1 MPNLTNNQYDYMYP
15 TSSPKPHCQSVTFL
29 AWKKGLIT
37 IENGG
42 QVATLVKTIIQQNN
56 EFGAKMII
64 YPKMVKACACISCHI
79 QCYLILIVLVHNSV
93 LILVLFPNLRLL
105 TKSKCT
111 EAH

>member
-1 MPNLTNNQYDYMYP
+1 MPDLTNNQYDYMYP

-64 YPKMVKACACISCHI
+64 YPKMVKACALPGGENGHGI
-79 QCYLILIVLVHNSV
+79 NM
-93 LILVLFPNLRLL
+93 
-105 TKSKCT
+105 T
-111 EAH
+111 

>member
-64 YPKMVKACACISCHI
+64 YPKMVKACAPSS
-79 QCYLILIVLVHNSV
+79 LKTPVLLKLSGPREMK
-93 LILVLFPNLRLL
+93 IRQ
-105 TKSKCT
+105 
-111 EAH
+111 

>member
-64 YPKMVKACACISCHI
+64 YPKMVKACARATIS
-79 QCYLILIVLVHNSV
+79 
-93 LILVLFPNLRLL
+93 L
-105 TKSKCT
+105 T
-111 EAH
+111 A

>member
-42 QVATLVKTIIQQNN
+42 QVANR
-56 EFGAKMII
+56 
-64 YPKMVKACACISCHI
+64 S
-79 QCYLILIVLVHNSV
+79 
-93 LILVLFPNLRLL
+93 RL
-105 TKSKCT
+105 
-111 EAH
+111 